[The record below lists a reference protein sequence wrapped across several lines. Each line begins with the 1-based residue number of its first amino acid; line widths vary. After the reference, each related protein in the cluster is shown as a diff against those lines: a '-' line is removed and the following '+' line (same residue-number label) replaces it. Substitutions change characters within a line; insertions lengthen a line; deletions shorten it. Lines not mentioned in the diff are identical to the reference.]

1 MKRNH
6 EDGQALVETALALPV
21 LLAMVL
27 AIFSLGHLFSSQQV
41 VTNATREGARMGTLG
56 KTSDEIKETI
66 KTYLASSYLKD
77 VAQVEVQGAGSPSG
91 SQLTVKVVYPL
102 KLAIPVPGLPD
113 TVDLKAQTIMR
124 IE

>member
-1 MKRNH
+1 MNRTH

-21 LLAMVL
+21 LLAMLL

-41 VTNATREGARMGTLG
+41 VVNATREGARVGTLG
-56 KTSDEIKETI
+56 KSTDEIKQTI
-66 KTYLASSYLKD
+66 GSYLDSANLKAA
-77 VAQVEVQGAGSPSG
+77 AQVDVLGVGSPSG

-102 KLAIPVPGLPD
+102 KLMIPVPGFPD
-113 TVDLKAQTIMR
+113 TVTLKAQTIMR